1 MYASAGRDD
10 YSLHYFMTSKIL
22 SDKLPYTNPD
32 RSLAYSGLG
41 SIMYSMEE
49 YELGIRCLLKAK

>member
-1 MYASAGRDD
+1 MNTKY
-10 YSLHYFMTSKIL
+10 I

-32 RSLAYSGLG
+32 RSLGYSGLG
-41 SIMYSMEE
+41 NLMYSMEE